1 MDNSIPPVLNPSVN
15 NPVIDKGVNGT
26 IENAPD
32 VLKYLD
38 SATRPSAML
47 EVLNNSKTM
56 LMQSLSGSLKLELN
70 NQLLKIPVDIKLSV
84 PLELP
89 PEQINNINVKIMP
102 KQDGNLQVK
111 LIAVNNEAPEKFIAK
126 TDTVKTDNTKM
137 QIKPQFGGKETSAL
151 QNAIVNTTGTAVRKV
166 ELAPLKIDSLIENI
180 ARKNNI
186 PSEQVKPI
194 VEELKNIAANIK
206 LSSIQDGKQIEAV
219 KPQSTNIFENI
230 KQIMQNFATAKTPL
244 NETVSLIKN
253 ELGLMKNM
261 MLPAETVAMP
271 DKNLVM
277 FKTPFGDVLADTP
290 LKLENGVKVL
300 LNIEEIIRQIDNKVL
315 PLISEKAEFMP
326 KVTSMNEPV
335 GNLLKILQPLID
347 SGNHKLAAAVM
358 SKVPAPDSPKMLSNL
373 VSFVKGA
380 NHNDLSRWLGAE
392 IMEQL
397 TTSVEGRDVVS
408 RLGSMFVNT
417 NHDNVTWR
425 VIEIPVYNGE
435 NISKIRVAVKK
446 IQEEDEEEAKKLK
459 KKTNYGTR
467 FVVDTTFTK
476 LGSFQFDGYAL
487 EKEKRFDLIIRTEQN
502 LGDDFCA
509 NVMRIFKNTLHELE
523 YAGNVKINVKEKFIK
538 VCDDKPNN
546 EILKSGIYI

>member
-38 SATRPSAML
+38 STTRPSAML

-102 KQDGNLQVK
+102 KQDGSLQVK

-126 TDTVKTDNTKM
+126 TDAVKTDNTKM

-180 ARKNNI
+180 AKKNNI

-261 MLPAETVAMP
+261 MLPAETAAMP

-300 LNIEEIIRQIDNKVL
+300 LNIEEIIRQIDNKVF

-392 IMEQL
+392 IMERL
-397 TTSVEGRDVVS
+397 TASVEGRDVVS